1 MNYENEKLQDALA
14 WKRKLMRK
22 SSMVARMS
30 KTTQTKMQK
39 LIPEKAHEVITQS
52 IKQMVEL
59 TMTSSEYLPNT
70 TYDNN
75 RSFQEKE
82 ILIQEKLKAYKKMAA
97 LEGAGT
103 GAGGLIL
110 GLADFPLLLAIKMKF
125 LFEIGA
131 IHGFDTKSKEERV
144 FLLTIFQLAFSSEKE
159 RENTL
164 ERIENWQDSQHVS
177 IDWQK
182 WQQDYRDHIDLIKM
196 LQLVPGIGAVVGAY
210 ANYHLL
216 DLLGETAIQ
225 CFRLRLLKN

>member
-1 MNYENEKLQDALA
+1 MNYEMEKWQEALA
-14 WKRKLMRK
+14 WKRKLIRK
-22 SSMVARMS
+22 PSMFARMS
-30 KTTQTKMQK
+30 KSTQTKVQK
-39 LIPEKAHEVITQS
+39 LIPQKAHEVITQS

-59 TMTSSEYLPNT
+59 TMTSSEYLPKSN
-70 TYDNN
+70 YHDE

-82 ILIQEKLKAYKKMAA
+82 LLIQEKLKSYKKMAA

-110 GLADFPLLLAIKMKF
+110 GIADFPLLLAIKMKF

-131 IHGFDTKSKEERV
+131 IHGLDTKSKEERV
-144 FLLTIFQLAFSSEKE
+144 FLLTIFQLAFSSEAE
-159 RENTL
+159 RENIL
-164 ERIENWQDSQHVS
+164 GRIEGWQERENVS

-182 WQQDYRDHIDLIKM
+182 WQQDYRDHIDLVKM

-225 CFRLRLLKN
+225 CFRLRLLNQ